1 MFYIATTFLDY
12 SISKAITEVSEFEI
26 LGSTIISI
34 DSRYKDIVGRGSKQ
48 YLLGRLLTIT

>member
-34 DSRYKDIVGRGSKQ
+34 DSRYKDIVGRGSK
-48 YLLGRLLTIT
+48 